1 MKLLSVGLARRALT
15 TLILAALGIAMTNA
29 ALFAAAA
36 GPALSKAQKEA
47 EAKGYIFVANH
58 EAIVSKAKQE
68 GKLRV
73 IVSTDGNLLKH
84 LAAGFKKKYP
94 FIDIRTEEIRGTD
107 AYIRQ
112 LHEIKSG
119 LVKGQDVN
127 DLAYDYYDEYPPFQ
141 KKFDIL
147 GMAEQKILQIPA
159 QLVDA
164 VNRNVVAIGSG
175 IQVVA
180 YNKKLIGA
188 EKVPDTWEGFLKP
201 EFSGRKFVLDIR
213 PKDISALVPAW
224 GLEKTL
230 DFARKLAAQNPIWAR
245 GNTRVL
251 TAMLAGEQQMLLGPD
266 FDSVLRIMDK
276 DKTNSIAYKLVEPV
290 PVRLNE
296 AQGILSK
303 AENPYAALLWLEFV
317 GSPAGQKILDERGPY
332 EASVFIPGSVQERAG
347 RGKKQSVV
355 DWGHYNKI
363 PEYER
368 KIIEAYGFPRAQ

>member
-1 MKLLSVGLARRALT
+1 MIVYSPSEHTRSVAFLCLLMLLTWTAPFSVP
-15 TLILAALGIAMTNA
+15 
-29 ALFAAAA
+29 AAAQS
-36 GPALSKAQKEA
+36 PALLKAKKEA
-47 EAKGYIFVANH
+47 EAKGYIFVATH
-58 EAIVSKAKQE
+58 DDIVSKAKQE

-73 IVSTDGNLLKH
+73 VVSTDANILKH
-84 LAAGFKKKYP
+84 LTAGFKKKYP

-107 AYIRQ
+107 AYVRQ
-112 LHEIKSG
+112 LHEIKAG
-119 LVKGQDVN
+119 VVKGQDVN
-127 DLAYDYYDEYPPFQ
+127 DLAADYYNEYPPHQ

-147 GMAEQKILQIPA
+147 GMAEQKILDMPVIM
-159 QLVDA
+159 VDRF
-164 VNRNVVAIGSG
+164 NRNVVTIGSG

-180 YNKKLIGA
+180 YNKKLIA
-188 EKVPDTWEGFLKP
+188 ADKVPDTWEGFLKP

-230 DFARKLAAQNPIWAR
+230 DFARKLAAQKPIWAR

-251 TAMLAGEQQMLLGPD
+251 TAMLAGEQAVLIGPD

-276 DKTNSIAYKLVEPV
+276 DKTDSIAYKFVEPI

-296 AQGILSK
+296 AQSILNT

-317 GSPAGQKILDERGPY
+317 ASPEGQKILDESGPY
-332 EASVFIPGSVQERAG
+332 EASVFLPGTVQERAV

-355 DWGHYNKI
+355 NWDHYNKI
-363 PEYER
+363 PDYER
-368 KIIEAYGFPRAQ
+368 KIIEAYGFPKAE

>member
-1 MKLLSVGLARRALT
+1 MKVLSTRLACRALT
-15 TLILAALGIAMTNA
+15 NLVLAVLAIQLAGA
-29 ALFAAAA
+29 AVLAAAA
-36 GPALSKAQKEA
+36 SPAVIKAQKA
-47 EAKGYIFVANH
+47 AAAKGYVFVATH
-58 EAIVSKAKQE
+58 QEIVSMAKQE

-73 IVSTDGNLLKH
+73 VVSTDGSLLKH
-84 LAAGFKKKYP
+84 LAAGFKQKYP
-94 FIDIRTEEIRGTD
+94 YIDIRAEEIRGTD

-119 LVKGQDVN
+119 LIKGQDVN

-147 GMAEQKILQIPA
+147 GMAEQKILQIPV
-159 QLVDA
+159 QLIDA

-188 EKVPDTWEGFLKP
+188 EKVPDSWEGFLKP
-201 EFSGRKFVLDIR
+201 EFAGRKFVLDIR
-213 PKDISALVPAW
+213 PKDTSALVPAW

-230 DFARKLAAQNPIWAR
+230 DFARKLAAQNPVWAR

-276 DKTNSIAYKLVEPV
+276 DKTDSIAYKIVEPV

-296 AQGILSK
+296 AQGVLRN
-303 AENPYAALLWLEFV
+303 AENPYSALLWLEFV
-317 GSPAGQKILDERGPY
+317 GSSEGQKILDERGPY
-332 EASVFIPGSVQERAG
+332 EASVFVPGSVQERAA

-355 DWGHYNKI
+355 DWGHYNRI

>member
-1 MKLLSVGLARRALT
+1 MKFRSIGLACRALT
-15 TLILAALGIAMTNA
+15 ILVLAALAISMTSS

-36 GPALSKAQKEA
+36 NPALSKAQKDA
-47 EAKGYIFVANH
+47 EAKGFIFVATH
-58 EAIVSKAKQE
+58 EEIVSKAKQE
-68 GKLRV
+68 GKVRV
-73 IVSTDGNLLKH
+73 VVSTDANILKH
-84 LAAGFKKKYP
+84 LTAGFKKKYP
-94 FIDIRTEEIRGTD
+94 FIDIRTEELRGTD
-107 AYIRQ
+107 SYIRQ

-119 LVKGQDVN
+119 LIKGQDVN

-147 GMAEQKILQIPA
+147 GMAEQKILQIPV

-188 EKVPDTWEGFLKP
+188 EKVPDVWEGFLKP
-201 EFSGRKFVLDIR
+201 EFAGRKFVLDIR

-230 DFARKLAAQNPIWAR
+230 DFARKLAAQKPIWAR

-251 TAMLAGEQQMLLGPD
+251 TAMLAGEQTMLLGPD
-266 FDSVLRIMDK
+266 FDSVIRIMDK
-276 DKTNSIAYKLVEPV
+276 DKTDSIGYKLVEPV

-303 AENPYAALLWLEFV
+303 ADNPYAALLWLEFV
-317 GSPAGQKILDERGPY
+317 GSPEGQKILDESGPY
-332 EASVFIPGSVQERAG
+332 EASVFIPGTFQERAA

>member
-1 MKLLSVGLARRALT
+1 MKLRSIGLACRALT
-15 TLILAALGIAMTNA
+15 TLVLAALAISMTSS

-36 GPALSKAQKEA
+36 NPALSKAQKDA
-47 EAKGYIFVANH
+47 EAKGFIFVATH
-58 EAIVSKAKQE
+58 EEIVSKAKQE
-68 GKLRV
+68 GKVRV
-73 IVSTDGNLLKH
+73 VVSTDANILKH
-84 LAAGFKKKYP
+84 LTAGFKKKYP
-94 FIDIRTEEIRGTD
+94 FIDIRTEELRGTD
-107 AYIRQ
+107 SYIRQ

-127 DLAYDYYDEYPPFQ
+127 DLAYDFYDEYPPFQ

-147 GMAEQKILQIPA
+147 GMAEQKILQIPV

-188 EKVPDTWEGFLKP
+188 EKVPDAWEGFLKP
-201 EFSGRKFVLDIR
+201 EFAGRKFVLDIR

-230 DFARKLAAQNPIWAR
+230 DFARKLAAQKPIWAR

-251 TAMLAGEQQMLLGPD
+251 TAMLAGEQTMLLGPD
-266 FDSVLRIMDK
+266 FDSVIRIMDK
-276 DKTNSIAYKLVEPV
+276 DKTDSIAYKLVEPV

-303 AENPYAALLWLEFV
+303 ADNPYAALLWLEFV
-317 GSPAGQKILDERGPY
+317 GSPEGQKILDESGPY
-332 EASVFIPGSVQERAG
+332 EASVFIPGTFQERAA

>member
-1 MKLLSVGLARRALT
+1 MKLLSIGLACRALT
-15 TLILAALGIAMTNA
+15 TLVLAALAISMTSS

-36 GPALSKAQKEA
+36 NPALSKAQKDA
-47 EAKGYIFVANH
+47 EAKGFIFVATH
-58 EAIVSKAKQE
+58 EEIVSNAKQE
-68 GKLRV
+68 GKVRV
-73 IVSTDGNLLKH
+73 VVSTDANILKH
-84 LAAGFKKKYP
+84 LTAGFKKKYP
-94 FIDIRTEEIRGTD
+94 FIDIRTEELRGTD
-107 AYIRQ
+107 SYIRQ
-112 LHEIKSG
+112 LQEIKSG

-127 DLAYDYYDEYPPFQ
+127 DLAYDFYDEYPPFQ

-147 GMAEQKILQIPA
+147 GMAEQKILQIPV

-201 EFSGRKFVLDIR
+201 EFAGRKFVLDIR

-230 DFARKLAAQNPIWAR
+230 DFARKLAAQKPIWAR

-251 TAMLAGEQQMLLGPD
+251 TAMLAGEQTMLLGPD
-266 FDSVLRIMDK
+266 FDSVIRIMDK
-276 DKTNSIAYKLVEPV
+276 DKTDSIAYKLVEPV

-317 GSPAGQKILDERGPY
+317 GSPEGQKILDESGPY
-332 EASVFIPGSVQERAG
+332 EASVFIPGTFQERAA

-363 PEYER
+363 PEYEK

>member
-1 MKLLSVGLARRALT
+1 MNSRFIWLACRVLTILL
-15 TLILAALGIAMTNA
+15 LAALASAVTSA

-36 GPALSKAQKEA
+36 SPALSKAQKEA
-47 EAKGYIFVANH
+47 EAKGYIFLATH
-58 EAIVSKAKQE
+58 DEIVSKAKQE
-68 GKLRV
+68 GKVRV
-73 IVSTDGNLLKH
+73 VVSTDGNILKQ
-84 LAAGFKKKYP
+84 LSAGFKKKYP
-94 FIDIRTEEIRGTD
+94 FIDIRAEEVRGTD

-119 LVKGQDVN
+119 LIKGQDVN
-127 DLAYDYYDEYPPFQ
+127 DLAYDHYDEYPPFQ

-147 GMAEQKILQIPA
+147 GMAEHKILQIPV
-159 QLVDA
+159 QLIDA

-180 YNKKLIGA
+180 YNKKLIGS

-201 EFSGRKFVLDIR
+201 EFAGRKFVLDIR
-213 PKDISALVPAW
+213 PKDTSALVPAW
-224 GLEKTL
+224 GLERTL
-230 DFARKLAAQNPIWAR
+230 DFARKLAAQKPIWAR

-251 TAMLAGEQQMLLGPD
+251 TAMLAGEQTMLLGPD
-266 FDSVLRIMDK
+266 FDSVVRIMDK
-276 DKTNSIAYKLVEPV
+276 DKTDSIAYKFVEPV

-296 AQGILSK
+296 AQGILGK
-303 AENPYAALLWLEFV
+303 AENPFSALLWLEFV
-317 GSPAGQKILDERGPY
+317 GSPEGQKILDESGPY
-332 EASVFIPGSVQERAG
+332 EASVFISGSFQERAV

-368 KIIEAYGFPRAQ
+368 KIFEAYGLPRAQ

>member
-1 MKLLSVGLARRALT
+1 MKPISATLASRLLPILLVTALA
-15 TLILAALGIAMTNA
+15 IGMTGGS
-29 ALFAAAA
+29 LLAAAA
-36 GPALSKAQKEA
+36 SPARSKAQKEA
-47 EAKGYIFVANH
+47 EAKGYIFVPTH
-58 EAIVSKAKQE
+58 EEIVSKAKQE
-68 GKLRV
+68 GKVRV
-73 IVSTDGNLLKH
+73 VVSTDGKILKH
-84 LAAGFKKKYP
+84 LTAGFKKKYP

-127 DLAYDYYDEYPPFQ
+127 DLAYDYYDEYAPFQ

-147 GMAEQKILQIPA
+147 GMAEQKILQLPV
-159 QLVDA
+159 QLVDT
-164 VNRNVVAIGSG
+164 VNRNVVAVGSG

-213 PKDISALVPAW
+213 PKDVSALVPAW
-224 GLEKTL
+224 GLEKTV
-230 DFARKLAAQNPIWAR
+230 DFARKLAAQKPIWAR

-251 TAMLAGEQQMLLGPD
+251 TAMLAGEQTMLLGPD
-266 FDSVLRIMDK
+266 FDSVLRVMDK
-276 DKTNSIAYKLVEPV
+276 DKTDSIAYKFVEPV

-296 AQGILSK
+296 AQSILSK

-317 GSPAGQKILDERGPY
+317 GSPEGQKILDENGPY
-332 EASVFIPGSVQERAG
+332 EASVFIAGTVQERAA

-355 DWGHYNKI
+355 DWAHYNKI

-368 KIIEAYGFPRAQ
+368 KIIEAYGFPRAE

>member
-1 MKLLSVGLARRALT
+1 MKLLSIGLACRALT
-15 TLILAALGIAMTNA
+15 TLVLAALAISMTSSG
-29 ALFAAAA
+29 LFAAAA
-36 GPALSKAQKEA
+36 NPALSKAQKDA
-47 EAKGYIFVANH
+47 EAKGFIFVATH
-58 EAIVSKAKQE
+58 EEIVSKAKQE
-68 GKLRV
+68 GKVRV
-73 IVSTDGNLLKH
+73 VVSTDANILKH
-84 LAAGFKKKYP
+84 LTAGFKKKYP
-94 FIDIRTEEIRGTD
+94 FIDIRTEELRGTD
-107 AYIRQ
+107 SYIRQ

-127 DLAYDYYDEYPPFQ
+127 DLAYDFYDEYPPFQ

-147 GMAEQKILQIPA
+147 GMAEQKILQIPV

-201 EFSGRKFVLDIR
+201 EFAGRKFVLDIR
-213 PKDISALVPAW
+213 PKDISALVPVW

-230 DFARKLAAQNPIWAR
+230 DFARKLAAQKPIWAR

-251 TAMLAGEQQMLLGPD
+251 TAMLAGEQTMLLGPD
-266 FDSVLRIMDK
+266 FDSVIRVMDK
-276 DKTNSIAYKLVEPV
+276 DKTDSIAYKLVEPV

-317 GSPAGQKILDERGPY
+317 GSPEGQKILDESGPY
-332 EASVFIPGSVQERAG
+332 EASVFIPGTFQERAV

-363 PEYER
+363 PEYEK

>member
-1 MKLLSVGLARRALT
+1 MKVLSIGVGYRVLA
-15 TLILAALGIAMTNA
+15 LITMTMSFATVAPVDAAS
-29 ALFAAAA
+29 
-36 GPALSKAQKEA
+36 PALIEAQRSA
-47 EAKGYIFVANH
+47 EAKGYAFIAAH
-58 EAIVSKAKQE
+58 QEIVSKAKEE

-73 IVSTDGNLLKH
+73 VVSTDGNLLKH

-94 FIDIRTEEIRGTD
+94 FIDIRAEEIRGTD
-107 AYIRQ
+107 AYIRH

-119 LVKGQDVN
+119 MVKGQDVN

-147 GMAEQKILQIPA
+147 GMAQQKVLQIPV
-159 QLVDA
+159 QLIDA

-180 YNKKLIGA
+180 YNKKLIAA
-188 EKVPDTWEGFLKP
+188 EKVPDSWEGFLKP
-201 EFSGRKFVLDIR
+201 EFAGRKFVLDIR
-213 PKDISALVPAW
+213 PKDVSALVPAW

-230 DFARKLAAQNPIWAR
+230 EVARKLAAQNPVWAR

-276 DKTNSIAYKLVEPV
+276 DKTDSIAYKLVEPV

-296 AQGILSK
+296 AQGILRS
-303 AENPYAALLWLEFV
+303 AENPHAALLWLDFV
-317 GSPAGQKILDERGPY
+317 GSPEGQKILDERGPY
-332 EASVFIPGSVQERAG
+332 EASVFIPGSVQERAA

-355 DWGHYNKI
+355 DWAHYNRI

>member
-1 MKLLSVGLARRALT
+1 MKLLSIRLGRRAFA
-15 TLILAALGIAMTNA
+15 TLVLAALAIAMSSAT
-29 ALFAAAA
+29 LFAAEVS
-36 GPALSKAQKEA
+36 PALAKAQKEA
-47 EAKGYIFVANH
+47 EAKGYIFLTTH
-58 EAIVSKAKQE
+58 EEIVGKAKQE
-68 GKLRV
+68 GKVRV
-73 IVSTDGNLLKH
+73 VVSTDANILKH
-84 LAAGFKKKYP
+84 LTAGFKKKYP
-94 FIDIRTEEIRGTD
+94 FIDIRTEEVRGTD

-159 QLVDA
+159 QLIDA
-164 VNRNVVAIGSG
+164 LNRNVVAIGSG

-201 EFSGRKFVLDIR
+201 EFAGRKFVLDIR

-230 DFARKLAAQNPIWAR
+230 DFARKLAAQKPIWAR

-251 TAMLAGEQQMLLGPD
+251 TAMQAGEQTLLLGPD
-266 FDSVLRIMDK
+266 FDSVLRIIDK
-276 DKTNSIAYKLVEPV
+276 DKTDSIGYKFVEPV

-317 GSPAGQKILDERGPY
+317 GSPEGQKILDESGPY
-332 EASVFIPGSVQERAG
+332 EASVFIPGSFQERAA

-355 DWGHYNKI
+355 DWAHYNKI

-368 KIIEAYGFPRAQ
+368 KIFEAYGLPRAQ

>member
-1 MKLLSVGLARRALT
+1 MKLRSIGLTGRALA
-15 TLILAALGIAMTNA
+15 TLTSVALAIAMTSG
-29 ALFAAAA
+29 ALLAAAA
-36 GPALSKAQKEA
+36 SPAQIKAQKEA
-47 EAKGYIFVANH
+47 EAKGYIFVATH
-58 EAIVSKAKQE
+58 EEIVSKAKQE
-68 GKLRV
+68 SKVRV
-73 IVSTDGNLLKH
+73 VVSTDGNILKH
-84 LAAGFKKKYP
+84 LSAGFKKKYP
-94 FIDIRTEEIRGTD
+94 FIDIRAEEIRGTD

-127 DLAYDYYDEYPPFQ
+127 DLAYDHYDEYPPFQ

-147 GMAEQKILQIPA
+147 GMAEQKILQIPV
-159 QLVDA
+159 QLIDV
-164 VNRNVVAIGSG
+164 VNRNVVAVGSG

-201 EFSGRKFVLDIR
+201 EFAGRKFVLDIR

-230 DFARKLAAQNPIWAR
+230 DFARKLAAQNPVWAR

-276 DKTNSIAYKLVEPV
+276 DKTNSIAYKFVEPV

-303 AENPYAALLWLEFV
+303 ADNPYAALLWLEFV
-317 GSPAGQKILDERGPY
+317 GSAEGQKILDERGPY
-332 EASVFIPGSVQERAG
+332 EASVFISGTVQERAA

>member
-1 MKLLSVGLARRALT
+1 
-15 TLILAALGIAMTNA
+15 
-29 ALFAAAA
+29 
-36 GPALSKAQKEA
+36 
-47 EAKGYIFVANH
+47 
-58 EAIVSKAKQE
+58 
-68 GKLRV
+68 
-73 IVSTDGNLLKH
+73 
-84 LAAGFKKKYP
+84 
-94 FIDIRTEEIRGTD
+94 
-107 AYIRQ
+107 
-112 LHEIKSG
+112 
-119 LVKGQDVN
+119 
-127 DLAYDYYDEYPPFQ
+127 
-141 KKFDIL
+141 
-147 GMAEQKILQIPA
+147 MAEQKILQIPV

-201 EFSGRKFVLDIR
+201 EFAGRKFVLDIR

-230 DFARKLAAQNPIWAR
+230 DFARKLAAQKPIWAR

-251 TAMLAGEQQMLLGPD
+251 TAMLAGEQTMLLGPD
-266 FDSVLRIMDK
+266 FDSVIRVMDK
-276 DKTNSIAYKLVEPV
+276 DKTDSIAYKLVEPV

-317 GSPAGQKILDERGPY
+317 GSPEGQKILDESGPY
-332 EASVFIPGSVQERAG
+332 EASVFIPGTFQERAA

-363 PEYER
+363 PEYEK